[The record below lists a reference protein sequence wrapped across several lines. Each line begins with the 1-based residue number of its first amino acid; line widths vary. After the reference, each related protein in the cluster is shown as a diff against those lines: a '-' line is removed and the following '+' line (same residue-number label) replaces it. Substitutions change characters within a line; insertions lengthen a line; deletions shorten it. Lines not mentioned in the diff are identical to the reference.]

1 MTIEKLFTTL
11 FNPNQKR
18 VAYGI
23 YWAMNK
29 MNKIGTKAT
38 CFDGICTFS
47 QWVSYTDADFIITK
61 LDGFDVVGRKTY
73 QANCNIGGLRICV
86 KYYFGMINRNAK
98 IDIEVIDIEKLKK
111 EAEEKQ
117 KIANEN
123 KELVKK
129 VNLHM
134 INFIRENR
142 DCTDEQYNN
151 ELSKFDEK
159 HIKLFLSQ
167 VQH

>member
-1 MTIEKLFTTL
+1 MTIQSLFTKLTS
-11 FNPNQKR
+11 PNQKR

-23 YWAMNK
+23 YWGINK
-29 MNKIGTKAT
+29 MNKIGTQAT
-38 CFDGICTFS
+38 TYDGICTFS
-47 QWVSYTDADFIITK
+47 QWVSFTDADFIITK
-61 LDGFDVVGRKTY
+61 LDGFSVVGRKTY
-73 QANCNIGGLRICV
+73 ESVCNIGGLRICV

-98 IDIEVIDIEKLKK
+98 IDIEVIDIEKIKK
-111 EAEEKQ
+111 DAEEKQ
-117 KIANEN
+117 KIENEN
-123 KELVKK
+123 KELIKK

-134 INFIRENR
+134 INFIRENK
-142 DCTDEQYNN
+142 DCTDEQYNS

>member
-1 MTIEKLFTTL
+1 MTIQSLFDKLS
-11 FNPNQKR
+11 NPNQKR

-23 YWAMNK
+23 YWSINK
-29 MNKIGTKAT
+29 MYKIGTKAT
-38 CFDGICTFS
+38 SFEGIYTFT
-47 QWVSYTDADFIITK
+47 QWVSFTDADFIITK
-61 LDGFDVVGRKTY
+61 LDGFDIVGRKTY
-73 QANCNIGGLRICV
+73 EAQCNIDGLKISV

-111 EAEEKQ
+111 EAEEKE

-167 VQH
+167 V